1 MTDIIAKRYK
11 EVKVLWVMAL
21 LILGINEIITQKKV
35 ASAAAFSCE
44 NSAVLSANRKAMRCV
59 K

>member
-35 ASAAAFSCE
+35 ASAATFSCE